1 MLFFELELVESLIFF
16 KSLMYKENVKMSNR
30 FLILLLFS
38 VSFEYSV
45 DFSQREIL
53 LIVKYSSTENTSMLV
68 FLPKRL

>member
-1 MLFFELELVESLIFF
+1 
-16 KSLMYKENVKMSNR
+16 MYKENVKMSNR